1 MFFIEDSDFLTDEH
15 KQAIEAVRTDDFP
28 YFYQPSFETAY
39 YEPFTHVLLC
49 HILILRQE
57 ERKNNQVYN
66 SVFSKIFEDMLVT
79 FCNKNQVEHNET
91 LRGAINL
98 TFNNGQGQCFPHVD
112 HVGYHKQL
120 LIYLN
125 DPADK
130 ESHTVILDEDTPLG
144 IPDDGNQKQLK
155 RVVPEKYKGVCFE
168 NLPHYQV
175 YPKFGERIVSVF
187 TFR

>member
-91 LRGAINL
+91 LRVSINL
-98 TFNNGQGQCFPHVD
+98 TFNNGQDKCLPHTD
-112 HVGYHKQL
+112 HKYYYKHL

-125 DPADK
+125 DPVDNK
-130 ESHTVILDEDTPLG
+130 SHTVVLDADE
-144 IPDDGNQKQLK
+144 KHQLK
-155 RVVPEKYKGVCFE
+155 RIVPEKYKGVCFE
-168 NLPHYQV
+168 NLPHYQI
-175 YPKFGERIVSVF
+175 YPKFGDRRVGVF
-187 TFR
+187 TFK

>member
-1 MFFIEDSDFLTDEH
+1 MVFIEDKCLLDE
-15 KQAIEAVRTDDFP
+15 KEKEYIDELITNNCFP
-28 YFYQPSFETAY
+28 YFYQSTAVNDDHY
-39 YEPFTHVLLC
+39 PFLC
-49 HILILRQE
+49 HTLKFADKATHHSSETGKFIGLLDKFCKKHEIDYDT
-57 ERKNNQVYN
+57 VYR
-66 SVFSKIFEDMLVT
+66 V
-79 FCNKNQVEHNET
+79 
-91 LRGAINL
+91 AINL
-98 TFNNGQGQCFPHVD
+98 TFNNGQDQCFPHID
-112 HVGYHKQL
+112 HAGYHKQL

-130 ESHTVILDEDTPLG
+130 ESHTVILDENTPLG
-144 IPDDGNQKQLK
+144 IPDDGKQKQLK

>member
-39 YEPFTHVLLC
+39 YEPFTHVLLS

-66 SVFSKIFEDMLVT
+66 SVFSKIFEDMLIA

-98 TFNNGQGQCFPHVD
+98 TFNNGQDQCFPHID
-112 HVGYHKQL
+112 HAGYHKQL

-130 ESHTVILDEDTPLG
+130 ESHTVILDENTPLG
-144 IPDDGNQKQLK
+144 IPDDGKQKQLK
-155 RVVPEKYKGVCFE
+155 RIVPEKYKGVCFE
-168 NLPHYQV
+168 NLPHYHI

-187 TFR
+187 TFK

>member
-168 NLPHYQV
+168 NLPHYQH
-175 YPKFGERIVSVF
+175 YPKFGDRIVCVF
-187 TFR
+187 TFK

>member
-1 MFFIEDSDFLTDEH
+1 MFFIEDSDFLTNEH
-15 KQAIEAVRTDDFP
+15 KQVIEAVRTVDFP

-39 YEPFTHVLLC
+39 YKPFEHVLLG
-49 HILILRQE
+49 HSLIFRPD
-57 ERKNNQVYN
+57 ERIDNKVYN
-66 SVFSKIFEDMLVT
+66 SSYAAIFEDMLIT
-79 FCNKNQVEHNET
+79 FCNKNKVEYNET

-98 TFNNGQGQCFPHVD
+98 TFNNGQDKCFPHVD
-112 HVGYHKQL
+112 HAGYHKQL

>member
-15 KQAIEAVRTDDFP
+15 KQSIEAVRTVGFP
-28 YFYQPSFETAY
+28 YFYQPTDNY
-39 YEPFTHVLLC
+39 YEPFE
-49 HILILRQE
+49 HIFLGHTLIFRPE
-57 ERKNNQVYN
+57 DRINNKVYN
-66 SVFSKIFEDMLVT
+66 SSYAEIFENMLIT
-79 FCNKNQVEHNET
+79 FCNKNKVEYNET

-98 TFNNGQGQCFPHVD
+98 TFNNGQDKCFPHID
-112 HVGYHKQL
+112 HTGYHKQL

-130 ESHTVILDEDTPLG
+130 ESHTVILDKDTPLETSY
-144 IPDDGNQKQLK
+144 DGKQKQLK

-187 TFR
+187 TFK